1 MKPSTELLTLL
12 GSVVKWLALGSIVGV
27 VVGSST
33 ALFLFILQSTLALT
47 DSLPY
52 TIVLLP
58 LGLMFSAWLTTRVSP
73 EAQGHGT
80 ERVVQAIHQRDGLIN
95 ARVIPT
101 KFLATIVTIA
111 SGGSVGNIGPCAQIG
126 SGLCSALSVM
136 FQFDDIDR
144 KRLVICGISAGF
156 AAVLG
161 TPVAGAVFAAEVLFV
176 GRLYYGVLLPCV
188 ISAVVGAHI
197 VSAWGVGHFSPVLPT
212 IPPLSLSLVLI
223 TVFAGIVFSLGA
235 LLFIEILNFGK
246 ELATSVYPNRI
257 VVGLGGGLVLAAFAL
272 VFSND
277 FLGLGWS
284 TVSQTLKG
292 ESVVWYAFLLKTI
305 TTSIT
310 LNVGGSGGIILPI
323 FFVGSSLGSI
333 FAEWMHV
340 DLAMFA
346 ALGFVSLLAGA
357 TNTPITAIVLAMEL
371 FSPELA
377 PYAAITS
384 TMSFVLTGHRSAIPT
399 QILPDS
405 KSPSITIDSG
415 EEIAQ
420 TTWSLAPRYT
430 AILQKFK
437 NRFKSKKYPHE

>member
-1 MKPSTELLTLL
+1 MKRSTELFILL
-12 GSVVKWLALGSIVGV
+12 GSVIKWLVLGSMVGV

-33 ALFLFILQSTLALT
+33 ALFLFILQSTFALT

-80 ERVVQAIHQRDGLIN
+80 ERVVQAIHQHDGLIN

-101 KFLATIVTIA
+101 KLLATIVTIA
-111 SGGSVGNIGPCAQIG
+111 SGGSAGNIGPCAQIG
-126 SGLCSALSVM
+126 SGLCSALSVL
-136 FQFDDIDR
+136 FRFDDIDR

-188 ISAVVGAHI
+188 CSAIVGAHI
-197 VSAWGVGHFSPVLPT
+197 ASAWGVGHFNPVLPT
-212 IPPLSLSLVLI
+212 IPPLSISLLLI
-223 TVFAGIVFSLGA
+223 TVLAGIVFGLGA
-235 LLFIEILNFGK
+235 LLFIEILNRGK
-246 ELATSVYPNRI
+246 DLATLVHPNRL
-257 VVGLGGGLVLAAFAL
+257 VVGLTGGLVLAAFAL
-272 VFSND
+272 VFSNE
-277 FLGLGWS
+277 FLGLGWN

-292 ESVVWYAFLLKTI
+292 ESVVWYAFLLKAI

-340 DLAMFA
+340 DLTMFA
-346 ALGFVSLLAGA
+346 ALGFVSLLAGT

-377 PYAAITS
+377 PYAAITG
-384 TMSFVLTGHRSAIPT
+384 TMSFLLSGHRSAIPT

-405 KSPSITIDSG
+405 KSPSITINSG
-415 EEIAQ
+415 EEIEQA
-420 TTWSLAPRYT
+420 TLSPAPRYT
-430 AILQKFK
+430 AILQKFRNGFKANK
-437 NRFKSKKYPHE
+437 NPPE

>member
-1 MKPSTELLTLL
+1 MNRSTELFILL
-12 GSVVKWLALGSIVGV
+12 GSVIKWLVLGSMVGV

-33 ALFLFILQSTLALT
+33 ALFLFILQSTLTLT

-101 KFLATIVTIA
+101 KLLATIVTIA

-136 FQFDDIDR
+136 FRFDDIDR

-188 ISAVVGAHI
+188 SSAIVGAHI
-197 VSAWGVGHFSPVLPT
+197 VSAWGVGHFNPGLPT
-212 IPPLSLSLVLI
+212 IPPLSLSFILI
-223 TVFAGIVFSLGA
+223 TVFAGLVFGLGA
-235 LLFIEILNFGK
+235 LLFIEILNRGK
-246 ELATSVYPNRI
+246 DLATLVHPNHM
-257 VVGLGGGLVLAAFAL
+257 VVGLAGGLVLAALAL
-272 VFSND
+272 VFSNE
-277 FLGLGWS
+277 FLGLGWN
-284 TVSQTLKG
+284 TVSQTLNG
-292 ESVVWYAFLLKTI
+292 ESVVWYAFLVKTI

-310 LNVGGSGGIILPI
+310 LNVGGSGGIFLPI
-323 FFVGSSLGSI
+323 FFVGYSLG
-333 FAEWMHV
+333 
-340 DLAMFA
+340 
-346 ALGFVSLLAGA
+346 
-357 TNTPITAIVLAMEL
+357 
-371 FSPELA
+371 
-377 PYAAITS
+377 
-384 TMSFVLTGHRSAIPT
+384 
-399 QILPDS
+399 
-405 KSPSITIDSG
+405 
-415 EEIAQ
+415 
-420 TTWSLAPRYT
+420 
-430 AILQKFK
+430 
-437 NRFKSKKYPHE
+437 